1 MTTAPAANL
10 PDSLSFSVVVP
21 IFNEEAVLPTFH
33 TRLRTSLQCFPGRW
47 EVLYIDDGSSDTSLS
62 ILQGLAA
69 CESNVGVA
77 ALSRNFGKEAAI
89 AAGLRL
95 ARGNAVVLIDGDLQ
109 DSPELIP
116 AMIEMWSQ
124 GVDVVNMRR
133 RSRAGETWFKRA
145 TARKFYR
152 VMNALSDVPIPADV
166 GDFRLLSRRALD
178 ALNQLPEYNRFSKGL
193 FAWIGYTQVTLDY
206 DRYARAAGH
215 SKWPYRKLWN
225 FALEGITGF
234 SIAPLKFASYAGLL
248 SAAGAFTYAL
258 VFLVKTLVVGESVK
272 GFPTLVIIILL
283 LGGLQLMATGILGEY
298 LGRLFMESKGRPL
311 YLLKAY
317 LPASSFTAPSFPEAA
332 GTRSAVPEPR
342 AVAAPDA
349 LGALAAAN
357 PLHATLLTQIV
368 LNEATGV
375 KATKPDGDALR
386 FKPHAK
392 QGSA

>member
-1 MTTAPAANL
+1 MTTAPAVNL
-10 PDSLSFSVVVP
+10 PESLRFSVVVP

-33 TRLRTSLQCFPGRW
+33 TRLRTSLQCFAGRW

-89 AAGLRL
+89 TAGLRL

-116 AMIEMWSQ
+116 AMLEMWSQ
-124 GVDVVNMRR
+124 GADVVNMRR
-133 RSRAGETWFKRA
+133 RSRAGETWFKKA

-166 GDFRLLSRRALD
+166 GDFRLLSRRAVD
-178 ALNQLPEYNRFSKGL
+178 AVNQLPEYNRFAKGL

-206 DRYARAAGH
+206 DRHARAAGH

-248 SAAGAFTYAL
+248 SAAGAFVYAL
-258 VFLVKTLVVGESVK
+258 VFLVKTLAVGESVK
-272 GFPTLVIIILL
+272 GFPTLIVTILL

-317 LPASSFTAPSFPEAA
+317 QPASSFPAASFPASA
-332 GTRSAVPEPR
+332 CPLSAVPELG
-342 AVAAPDA
+342 AVAALDA
-349 LGALAAAN
+349 RATAT
-357 PLHATLLTQIV
+357 PLYLHPATLQTQSAQSEGTV
-368 LNEATGV
+368 VTATEPESD
-375 KATKPDGDALR
+375 TLR
-386 FKPHAK
+386 FKPHVKAE
-392 QGSA
+392 AA